1 MKRHAPVFV
10 ALVAAFAGGV
20 AAQVFLVPRSPVA
33 AQPAPPPTLPD
44 RPPSL
49 DPLPGS
55 APLPGSVPQFDG
67 VVAKVMPSVVSV
79 DAVKQT
85 STKGKPAEDS
95 GSGVLMRFEG
105 FRGVYA
111 VTNNH
116 VVEGAR
122 PTDILVTL
130 NDGRILNP
138 ERVLVD
144 PPSDVAVLVLK
155 ADDLP
160 AADLGDSD
168 QLRPGHWVLAFG
180 SPLGFNQT
188 VTHGIISAKDRG
200 QVSLNNTIR
209 IKEFL
214 QSDAA
219 INPGSSGGP
228 LADASGRIVGINT
241 AIANGGSTTNTFA
254 GISFSIPINL
264 VKRVGKE
271 LLEKGVVTRGYLGM
285 QMAPMLDA
293 QTAVKL
299 GLTRLRGAAVESTHA
314 NGPAARAGIV
324 AGDVIQKVGGVEV
337 RDENHF
343 INIVGALPPGE
354 QIRLTV
360 WRNRQARVI
369 DLTVADWPTGRR

>member
-1 MKRHAPVFV
+1 MKRPVVV
-10 ALVAAFAGGV
+10 AVVAAFAGGF
-20 AAQVFLVPRSPVA
+20 AAQLLFTPHVPVS
-33 AQPAPPPTLPD
+33 AQPSPLPAIPD
-44 RPPSL
+44 RPPQL
-49 DPLPGS
+49 DPLPG
-55 APLPGSVPQFDG
+55 GSVPQFDA
-67 VVAKVMPSVVSV
+67 VVSKVMPSVVSV
-79 DAVKQT
+79 DAMKANT
-85 STKGKPAEDS
+85 TKGRPAEES
-95 GSGVLMRFEG
+95 GSGVLMKFDG
-105 FRGVYA
+105 FRGVFA

-116 VVEGAR
+116 VVDGSRAS
-122 PTDILVTL
+122 DITVTL
-130 NDGRILNP
+130 NDGRILIP
-138 ERVLVD
+138 DRVWVD
-144 PPSDVAVLVLK
+144 PPSDIAVLSLNV
-155 ADDLP
+155 DDLP

-168 QLRPGHWVLAFG
+168 KLRPGHWVLAFG

-228 LADASGRIVGINT
+228 LSDASGKVVGINT
-241 AIANGGSTTNTFA
+241 AIASGGNATSTFA

-271 LLEKGVVTRGYLGM
+271 LLEKGSVTRGYLGM

-293 QTAVKL
+293 QTALKL
-299 GLTRLRGAAVESTHA
+299 GLSKLRGAAVESTHA
-314 NGPAARAGIV
+314 NGPAAKAGLV

-343 INIVGALPPGE
+343 INIVGGLPPGE
-354 QIRLTV
+354 QVRLSI
-360 WRNRQARVI
+360 WRSKQQRAI
-369 DLTVADWPTGRR
+369 DLTVAEWPMTRK